1 VATTSGIRHRLLTIV
16 LLGVLTSALSLVALV
31 RLLST
36 STAQRVERAR
46 EGVVDEV
53 DRLARDRAQIVELPA
68 SGVIGM
74 RGGVWSEDDAA
85 LPPDWAAPVA
95 SAVRASVESH
105 AASRVDAKLGE
116 ATLVVSARPR
126 TAGVGAGGA
135 AGTVWAGF
143 AVRPLPSLRI
153 WQWIVVLL
161 AFATALL
168 VATAIYSVVTVNR
181 GAAAL
186 RASLNAL
193 ADDLSAPIPRPRVR
207 ELSDV
212 ADGVARLADRLSHAR
227 REEERLGHVLAQ
239 QERLAALGRVAAG
252 VAHEVRNPLASIK
265 LRLDLAAA
273 GAKLPDV
280 AERAIS
286 HASSEIARLDR
297 LVADLLMVAGR
308 AAGPRAPA
316 SLGALLMARVDALA
330 PWAAARGVTLEA
342 SGDARATIDP
352 DAVARAIDN
361 LLRNAIEASARGA
374 TVRARMVREG
384 TTAWLHVDDPGPGVA
399 EDRIPELFEPFFTTK
414 SEGTGLGLA
423 ISRAIARAHG
433 GDVVYTR
440 DEGATRFALSID
452 ASPPSSGSTRT
463 HASGTSGASGDSD
476 ARGEGRDR
484 GKRGESAA

>member
-1 VATTSGIRHRLLTIV
+1 MATTSGIRHRLLTIV

-74 RGGVWSEDDAA
+74 RGGVWSDDDAA

-95 SAVRASVESH
+95 SAVRASAESH
-105 AASRVDAKLGE
+105 APSMVDAKIGG
-116 ATLVVSARPR
+116 ATLVVAARPR
-126 TAGVGAGGA
+126 SEGGGAG
-135 AGTVWAGF
+135 GTVWAGF
-143 AVRPLPSLRI
+143 AVRPLPSLRT

-193 ADDLSAPIPRPRVR
+193 AGDLSAPIPRPRVR

-316 SLGALLMARVDALA
+316 SLGALLLARVEALA
-330 PWAAARGVTLEA
+330 PWAAERGVTLEA

-361 LLRNAIEASARGA
+361 LLRNAIEASPRGA
-374 TVRARMVREG
+374 MVRARIAREG
-384 TTAWLHVDDPGPGVA
+384 STAWLHVDDPGPGVA

-440 DEGATRFALSID
+440 DAGATRFALSID
-452 ASPPSSGSTRT
+452 ASPPSSGSSR
-463 HASGTSGASGDSD
+463 AQSSSAGGESGVSAP
-476 ARGEGRDR
+476 A
-484 GKRGESAA
+484 GESAA